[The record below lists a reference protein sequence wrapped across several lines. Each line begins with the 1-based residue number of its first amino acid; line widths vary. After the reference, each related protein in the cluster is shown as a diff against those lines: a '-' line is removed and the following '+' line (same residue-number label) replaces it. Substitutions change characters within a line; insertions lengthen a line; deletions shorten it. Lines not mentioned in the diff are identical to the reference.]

1 MKYYISSYNLQFRSW
16 YITTLPIERFRDT
29 RQNAAGGE
37 EDGEVLDGV
46 CQAVQGEERLPLLD
60 HVQNHSGRAAN
71 EPSRSFTVAREDP
84 Y

>member
-1 MKYYISSYNLQFRSW
+1 MKYYIPSYNLYFRSW

-37 EDGEVLDGV
+37 ESGEVLDGV

-60 HVQNHSGRAAN
+60 HV
-71 EPSRSFTVAREDP
+71 
-84 Y
+84 